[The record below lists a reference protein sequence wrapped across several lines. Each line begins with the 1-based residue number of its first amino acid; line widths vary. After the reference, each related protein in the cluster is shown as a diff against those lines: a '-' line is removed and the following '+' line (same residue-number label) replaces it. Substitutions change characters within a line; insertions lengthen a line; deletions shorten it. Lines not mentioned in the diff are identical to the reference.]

1 MTDILVTLE
10 GRSLREAVEHCLSTA
25 LDHSSAGEQ
34 QVCVW
39 LSGALA
45 RPFMFGPVAGLR
57 GWREAHMAAQA
68 AASAADEFDGPC
80 TVSLEDDPGQQTV
93 LATAV
98 ARDTLDSI
106 YEIATSLRVR
116 VRSIRPAWAHAI
128 DTAPDAHARATMLVC
143 RDPDALTVLAM
154 KGDSYVFAATHMPCP
169 DEAQAGALIRRLRL
183 SLNQQDDAIAAVV
196 VGTPEGRTAV
206 AWRGNPAARP

>member
-10 GRSLREAVEHCLSTA
+10 GRSLRGAVEQCLRTA
-25 LDHSSAGEQ
+25 LERNPAGAQ

-57 GWREAHMAAQA
+57 GWREAHRAAEA
-68 AASAADEFDGPC
+68 AASAAGEFDGPC
-80 TVSLEDDPGQQTV
+80 TVFLEGDPGLQTV

-98 ARDTLDSI
+98 ARDTFDSV

-116 VRSIRPAWAHAI
+116 VRSIR
-128 DTAPDAHARATMLVC
+128 
-143 RDPDALTVLAM
+143 LA
-154 KGDSYVFAATHMPCP
+154 
-169 DEAQAGALIRRLRL
+169 RLR
-183 SLNQQDDAIAAVV
+183 
-196 VGTPEGRTAV
+196 R
-206 AWRGNPAARP
+206 